1 MCLKAFE
8 YLYLMENHGQKS
20 LPSKPGDTT
29 QFSDWLW
36 KVIIRAALSRAQVNR
51 AVLCLGKGQGG
62 VQSFS

>member
-1 MCLKAFE
+1 
-8 YLYLMENHGQKS
+8 MENHGQKS

-29 QFSDWLW
+29 RFSDWLW

-51 AVLCLGKGQGG
+51 AVLCLEKGQGG